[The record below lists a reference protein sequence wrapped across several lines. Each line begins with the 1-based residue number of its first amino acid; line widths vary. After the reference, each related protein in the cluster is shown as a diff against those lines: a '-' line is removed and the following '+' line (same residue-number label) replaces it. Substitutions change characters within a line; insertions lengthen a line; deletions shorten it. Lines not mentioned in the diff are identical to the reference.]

1 MSHLTSDRIAQ
12 IENNLLQVKSFKD
25 NVIATWINVFLFVVI
40 VGGSIYGLYVN
51 YNPVPPKK
59 RENVDFTPQLWNN
72 AVKNMPIINYGQVPQ
87 TETGD
92 DIQGFTN
99 RSNATTF

>member
-25 NVIATWINVFLFVVI
+25 NVIATWINIFLFVVI

-51 YNPVPPKK
+51 YNKPPKK
-59 RENVDFTPQLWNN
+59 ENVNIDFNPQLWNN

-99 RSNATTF
+99 RSNATSF